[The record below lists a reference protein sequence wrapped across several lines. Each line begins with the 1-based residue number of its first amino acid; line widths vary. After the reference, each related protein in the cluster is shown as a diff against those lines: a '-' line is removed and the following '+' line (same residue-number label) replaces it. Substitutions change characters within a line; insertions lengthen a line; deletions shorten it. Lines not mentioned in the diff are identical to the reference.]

1 MGAVKSRTTV
11 SEPPPLPT
19 RFTWEEYSRLRE
31 LPGPVYE
38 IADGLFV
45 YETTVYVRKP
55 TEEDEGEVKE
65 EETSEIRFFSENPL
79 SEGVVYLSLCGY
91 KLVFEHFH
99 NRGVE
104 VYEKLRAGLFV
115 PTGATKRRRV
125 FFERPRVYDR
135 PATEPRVCHERSTDE
150 EYLQFIFE

>member
-1 MGAVKSRTTV
+1 MGAVKSISST

-31 LPGPVYE
+31 LAGPVYE
-38 IADGLFV
+38 IAQGLFV
-45 YETTVYVRKP
+45 YETTVHVPKP
-55 TEEDEGEVKE
+55 KKNEDDGLE
-65 EETSEIRFFSENPL
+65 EEEVQEIRFFSESPL
-79 SEGVVYLSLCGY
+79 SEGVLYLSLCGY

-104 VYEKLRAGLFV
+104 VYEKLRAKLFV
-115 PTGATKRRRV
+115 PMGTIKRRRV

-135 PATEPRVCHERSTDE
+135 PAVNPRVCHERSTDE

>member
-1 MGAVKSRTTV
+1 MGAVKSRTTT

-38 IADGLFV
+38 IAAGLFV
-45 YETTVYVRKP
+45 YETTVYVQKP
-55 TEEDEGEVKE
+55 TTDDDAAAE
-65 EETSEIRFFSENPL
+65 EETCEIRFFSENPL

-115 PTGATKRRRV
+115 PVGVIKRRRV
-125 FFERPRVYDR
+125 FFDRPRVYDR
-135 PATEPRVCHERSTDE
+135 PATEPRVCHERSTEE